1 MFTSRIFFAPLI
13 GVLISA
19 AAPVVPGATQPDL
32 DPAALDLLKS
42 TLASITGSKTF
53 SFKARIARDRLAT
66 NNQIVTYYNVDAIT
80 VSRPDKVRIDIDGEH
95 TDVQFFFDAG
105 KATIFDPEMKL
116 YVSHSAPSTIDGMLQ
131 ALEKL
136 GVSFPMS
143 DLLQSNPYES
153 LSSGLQTAYVLGRV
167 DIANKTF
174 IHLLFTEAAAD
185 WQMWVEQGE
194 KPLPRGITIIYK
206 SHTGS
211 PRITMDFTDWN
222 LDVQPQANLFEF
234 VKPDDA
240 HEIQF
245 LPKGENSK

>member
-1 MFTSRIFFAPLI
+1 ML
-13 GVLISA
+13 
-19 AAPVVPGATQPDL
+19 APVLGLLMATVAPTIGTAAQPDL

-42 TLASITGSKTF
+42 TFASITGSKAF

-66 NNQIVTYYNVDAIT
+66 NNQIVTYYNQDMVT

-95 TDVQFFFDAG
+95 DDVQFFFDAG
-105 KATIFDPEMKL
+105 KATIFDPEKKL
-116 YVSHSAPSTIDGMLQ
+116 YVSHSAPSTIDGMLTT
-131 ALEKL
+131 LEKL

-167 DIANKTF
+167 NIANKTF

-185 WQMWVEQGE
+185 WQLWVEQGE

-206 SHTGS
+206 SQTGS

-222 LDVQPQANLFEF
+222 LDAQPQQSFFEF
-234 VKPDDA
+234 AKPDDA

-245 LPKGENSK
+245 LPKGENQK

>member
-1 MFTSRIFFAPLI
+1 MFTPRIFFAPLI
-13 GVLISA
+13 AVLISA
-19 AAPVVPGATQPDL
+19 TAPVIGSSAQPDL

-42 TLASITGSKTF
+42 TLASITGSKAF

-66 NNQIVTYYNVDAIT
+66 NNQIVTYYNDDVIT

-95 TDVQFFFDAG
+95 DDVQFFFDAG
-105 KATIFDPEMKL
+105 KATIFDPEKKL
-116 YVSHSAPSTIDGMLQ
+116 YVSHSAPNTIDGMLQ
-131 ALEKL
+131 TLEKL

-185 WQMWVEQGE
+185 WQLWVTPGE
-194 KPLPRGITIIYK
+194 KPLPRGLTIVYK
-206 SHTGS
+206 SQPGS
-211 PRITMDFTDWN
+211 PRITMDLTDWN
-222 LDVQPQANLFEF
+222 LDAQPQQSFFEF

-245 LPKGENSK
+245 LPKGGDLK